1 MKKGSLEK
9 NLDEGMKLL
18 KILMD
23 LSKAFDII
31 NHSLLL
37 AKLEAYGFSMNS
49 LKLMHKVTCVI
60 DFRELL

>member
-9 NLDEGMKLL
+9 NLDEGNEIAV
-18 KILMD
+18 ILMD